1 MYTKSDAIKIK
12 EKLETKEV
20 KSVWLIFDDN
30 MTDGIGT
37 TQEDIVKI
45 VKGLLLKRC
54 ENVINKEK

>member
-1 MYTKSDAIKIK
+1 MYTKSNAIKIK

-20 KSVWLIFDDN
+20 KSVWLMFDDN

-37 TQEDIVKI
+37 TQKDIIKI

-54 ENVINKEK
+54 ENAINEEK